1 MEYFA
6 GSVMSGLTY
15 DIRRCVMKDLL
26 EVLCDK
32 YLINLGLITDLY
44 PFEREILYPVCT
56 TVFCAADTEFELDKF
71 TDSLALIKANPQ
83 MLSSFRSTMR
93 PLIASWLS
101 VSDDPR
107 GEMEKYLSCYEL
119 LKKYFKNSEHLA
131 LLSPLLVRIVSEDK
145 TEEYIQRG
153 RNLYD
158 RMKKEHRIL
167 TTKEDIAFA
176 VMLAFS
182 DKSDDELVEDME
194 QSYRILKKSADNNS
208 IQTVSHVL
216 AMASGTPEE
225 KCAKFSE
232 LYSNMLKKGRKYG
245 KHYELAMLAALTIAD
260 FSSSDILSDIT
271 DVEAFL
277 LKHKAFSDLSEF
289 GKSEPVCHT
298 FMLLTTAY
306 ADDTSV
312 GDESKRRALLAARQA
327 ALYSV
332 MVYSMMTVPPVVPRG

>member
-1 MEYFA
+1 M
-6 GSVMSGLTY
+6 LTDY
-15 DIRRCVMKDLL
+15 RRRCVMKKLL
-26 EVLCDK
+26 DALCDR

-44 PFEREILYPVCT
+44 PLEREILYPVCAN
-56 TVFCAADTEFELDKF
+56 VFCAADTEFELDKF
-71 TDSLALIKANPQ
+71 TDSMSLIKSNPQ
-83 MLSSFRSTMR
+83 MLSSFRSTLI
-93 PLIASWLS
+93 PLIAALMS

-107 GEMEKYLSCYEL
+107 GEMEKYLGCYEL

-131 LLSPLLVRIVSEDK
+131 LLSPLLVRIVPEDK
-145 TEEYIQRG
+145 TEESIKRG
-153 RNLYD
+153 RQLYD

-182 DKSDDELVEDME
+182 DKSDDELIEDME

-232 LYSNMLKKGRKYG
+232 LYDNMLKKGRKYG
-245 KHYELAMLAALTIAD
+245 KHYELAMLAALMIAD
-260 FSSSDILSDIT
+260 FSSADIINDIM

-277 LKHKAFSDLSEF
+277 AKHKAFSDLSEF
-289 GKSEPVCHT
+289 GSGEPVCHT

-306 ADDTSV
+306 A
-312 GDESKRRALLAARQA
+312 GDERICDGKKKTALMAARQA

-332 MVYSMMTVPPVVPRG
+332 MVYSMMTVPPLVR

>member
-1 MEYFA
+1 
-6 GSVMSGLTY
+6 
-15 DIRRCVMKDLL
+15 MKDLL
-26 EVLCDK
+26 EALCGK

-44 PFEREILYPVCT
+44 PLDREILYPVCAN
-56 TVFCAADTEFELDKF
+56 VFCAADTEFELDKF
-71 TDSLALIKANPQ
+71 TDSLSLIKANQ
-83 MLSSFRSTMR
+83 KMLSSFRSTLR
-93 PLIASWLS
+93 PLIASWMS
-101 VSDDPR
+101 VSEDPR
-107 GEMEKYLSCYEL
+107 GEMENFLACYEL

-131 LLSPLLVRIVSEDK
+131 LLSPLLVRIVSSEK
-145 TEEYIQRG
+145 LEGYIQRG
-153 RNLYD
+153 RRLYD

-182 DKSDDELVEDME
+182 DKTDDELIEDME
-194 QSYRILKKSADNNS
+194 QSYKILKKSADNNS

-225 KCAKFSE
+225 KCARFSE
-232 LYSNMLKKGRKYG
+232 LYDSMKKKGRTYG

-260 FSSSDILSDIT
+260 FSATDIINDIA

-277 LKHKAFSDLSEF
+277 AMHKAFSDLSEF
-289 GKSEPVCHT
+289 GSSEPVCHN

-306 ADDTSV
+306 A
-312 GDESKRRALLAARQA
+312 GDERIGDEKKKTALMAARQA

-332 MVYSMMTVPPVVPRG
+332 MVYSMMTVPPLVHEI